1 MSLCPELTNALP
13 PNALLPRPAP
23 TPFSPQRSGGFIV
36 LWSKGRAVAVPVF
49 DIQEIS
55 FAYSEMHG
63 RLILLLR
70 GGVAWTIDGE
80 VEKMRVL
87 FAGLLDGKVGAISE
101 RAGFAIT
108 PPE

>member
-1 MSLCPELTNALP
+1 MSLCPELTQALSKE
-13 PNALLPRPAP
+13 LLVPRPAP
-23 TPFSPQRSGGFIV
+23 APFSPQRSGGFV
-36 LWSKGRAVAVPVF
+36 VFSSKGRAVAVPVY

-80 VEKMRVL
+80 LGKIRAL
-87 FAGLLDGKVGAISE
+87 FGGLLDGKVGAISE
-101 RAGFAIT
+101 SAGFAIT